1 MALLFFTGFENEDG
15 YEGDYVEGIVQS
27 ATQKRSG
34 NYSAYSS
41 SSIGYLRHDI
51 SGVEVTFILGGA
63 CFVNTNSSWWG
74 LILSNDV
81 GVQAS
86 VYARAYGDGS
96 GRVVARR
103 GDWNGTTLQSGTKP
117 IYTQTW
123 YYIET
128 KITINNSTG
137 SVIVNIDEVEDINIS
152 GVNTQQQAAATVT
165 NAKFGM
171 PTAGYFYMDDLY
183 VCDTTGSVNND
194 FLGPV
199 RVEGLQPSGN
209 GYNSDFVG
217 SDADSTDNY
226 LHVDEVPADD
236 DTSYIK
242 SSTNGHID
250 SFALGNLTGSVNSIK
265 GIKVNS
271 VAKVS
276 DTFARNYKNLVRV
289 NGTNYLGSDNNP
301 DTSYNNNFDI
311 WEEDPD
317 TATGW
322 TETGVNAIEVGVE
335 ITS

>member
-15 YEGDYVEGIVQS
+15 YEGDYCSLSQS
-27 ATQKRSG
+27 ATQKRTGSFSG
-34 NYSAYSS
+34 LCNANNL
-41 SSIGYLRHDI
+41 YLGFYYTG
-51 SGVEVTFILGGA
+51 SEKTFIVGQALRISQDSYSGG
-63 CFVNTNSSWWG
+63 FQISNSTG
-74 LILSNDV
+74 IQLCVQLV
-81 GVQAS
+81 GSAGGNS
-86 VYARAYGDGS
+86 VYL
-96 GRVVARR
+96 RR
-103 GDWNGTTLQSGTKP
+103 GDYNDTIIAQSTSSFY
-117 IYTQTW
+117 INTW
-123 YYIET
+123 YYLEA
-128 KITINNSTG
+128 KITINNTTG
-137 SVIVNIDEVEDINIS
+137 SAIVKVDETEVINVS
-152 GVNTQQQAAATVT
+152 GVDTQAGSTDEI
-165 NAKFGM
+165 
-171 PTAGYFYMDDLY
+171 TAFTFPLYVNSRCYIDDLY
-183 VCDTTGSVNND
+183 ICDTTGSVNND